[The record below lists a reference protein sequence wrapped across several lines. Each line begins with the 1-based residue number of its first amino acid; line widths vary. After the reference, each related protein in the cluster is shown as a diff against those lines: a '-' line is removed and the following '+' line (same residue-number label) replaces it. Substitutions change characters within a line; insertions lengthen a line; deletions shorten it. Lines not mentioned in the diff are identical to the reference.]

1 MQRTKQ
7 LYSQIAE
14 YIGTDSNKGLCK
26 EKIQIFGSII
36 LLVRTL
42 ENVSHVI
49 LSIILIK
56 PCNLLYSV
64 LRSRPNTSYLWAF
77 VWERILKLEHTHEQ
91 DHSQSR
97 LIGAKAFNSYFVYS
111 GVQVGKYIFITFW
124 SFLQIC

>member
-36 LLVRTL
+36 PLVRTL

-56 PCNLLYSV
+56 PCNLLSV
-64 LRSRPNTSYLWAF
+64 LRSRPNTSYL
-77 VWERILKLEHTHEQ
+77 
-91 DHSQSR
+91 
-97 LIGAKAFNSYFVYS
+97 
-111 GVQVGKYIFITFW
+111 
-124 SFLQIC
+124 